1 MRNMPTFKRRG
12 YFRLAIGWA
21 PAACMGLLVVLC
33 DYASFAQE
41 VPRVGV
47 PQFTLTDC
55 IHIGL
60 NNQAAIQVQIAA
72 AGAAQQQDA
81 IAQSYFYPQV
91 DLQSRFT
98 NASSIYTVALPN
110 PITGPLADVVADS
123 GAYFGIAK
131 QAGSAVA
138 QAAIDNPNVSVA
150 PGLPSYNA
158 ARQAVLNC
166 IAGILSYNVDLLG
179 QNFLTTQVTLVQPL
193 WTGGKIRYRRE
204 QAELGTRAAAST
216 TWKGHGT
223 GNDFPISRG
232 PIYQSSWRANC
243 NMSRKTQQVNS
254 ARSNRWPKLSAT
266 IRNTKRKG
274 T

>member
-1 MRNMPTFKRRG
+1 MLKPKRKRPS
-12 YFRLAIGWA
+12 RLAIDLCLAG
-21 PAACMGLLVVLC
+21 CIGLLAGLC
-33 DYASFAQE
+33 VSTA
-41 VPRVGV
+41 VGQDVQPVAV

-72 AGAAQQQDA
+72 AGAAQQQEA

-98 NASSIYTVALPN
+98 NASSVYSVALPN

-131 QAGSAVA
+131 QAGSAAA
-138 QAAIDNPNVSVA
+138 QAALDNPTVSVA
-150 PGLPSYNA
+150 PGLPSFNA
-158 ARQAVLNC
+158 ARQAVLS
-166 IAGILSYNVDLLG
+166 ALPASYNVDLLG

-204 QAELGTRAAAST
+204 QAELGTRAAQ
-216 TWKGHGT
+216 
-223 GNDFPISRG
+223 P
-232 PIYQSSWRANC
+232 
-243 NMSRKTQQVNS
+243 
-254 ARSNRWPKLSAT
+254 
-266 IRNTKRKG
+266 
-274 T
+274 